1 MNKAKHRLLTPNE
14 LAEQRKEQIQAATA
28 KMVAAQKKR
37 AEAAAQT
44 EGQAETQAEATPAKD
59 A

>member
-14 LAEQRKEQIQAATA
+14 LAEQRKALAQAAHA

-37 AEAAAQT
+37 AEAAA
-44 EGQAETQAEATPAKD
+44 AKAAEAGGKA
-59 A
+59 

>member
-37 AEAAAQT
+37 AEAAAATQP
-44 EGQAETQAEATPAKD
+44 ESQPETKSA
-59 A
+59 

>member
-1 MNKAKHRLLTPNE
+1 MKATMMNKAKHRLLTPNE
-14 LAEQRKEQIQAATA
+14 LAEQRKAQIQAATA

-37 AEAAAQT
+37 AEEAAQT
-44 EGQAETQAEATPAKD
+44 EEPAKD

>member
-14 LAEQRKEQIQAATA
+14 LAEQRKALAQAQLE

-37 AEAAAQT
+37 AEDAATKA
-44 EGQAETQAEATPAKD
+44 
-59 A
+59 

>member
-14 LAEQRKEQIQAATA
+14 LAEQRKALAQSQLD

-37 AEAAAQT
+37 ADEAAAK
-44 EGQAETQAEATPAKD
+44 A
-59 A
+59 